1 MELNFRIMRRI
12 YRYILAVA
20 AIAAAASCA
29 ENLVPE
35 SLVPENPNPEN
46 PVADNE
52 VMPET
57 LVSMVFT
64 TSVDDQLLNPDVA
77 SKTTYGSRKVYWEE
91 TDNITVFSLGET
103 ETVKTDFGVKTL
115 SDDKTTAT
123 FEGLADAQASA
134 FYAVYPHHADNA
146 CDSGVLTVNLPSE
159 QTAVANGFA
168 SGANVSVAY
177 SENNGENAFKFR
189 NATTLLCIK
198 FTAEDDAVNTKS
210 ITFKAKKNETEYMGL
225 AGQSQITLDSKNVP
239 VVSEGNVQQVT
250 LLAPEGG
257 FVKDVIYY
265 VPVYAVGECAGF
277 EVTFTDLNG
286 DDYTKTKNVPGSL
299 DRNWLFNF
307 GSIPNPYPLTFT
319 VTLNFANEWPFNS
332 ECVAAEEQDIYAT
345 PAIDDSVTES
355 STHLGESY
363 IYICTYLYHG
373 ATVSRDLEFKINKGR
388 VATNSYSYINSA
400 LTFPSGVVALIIAL
414 LPSFFN
420 ALTVPL
426 LFTVNAEVLLLVQ
439 TSFLL
444 EALIF
449 PNSCSRVATSFIV
462 LPCATTKDL
471 PFGTDR
477 VKPLAGLE
485 TVTLQVAFLLE
496 PSVAFTVMVVVPV
509 ALPVAVTT
517 TLVPLF
523 ETVAISSLLLVAIH
537 EVPPA
542 AVTAMVVL
550 VATLWLPFVRKI
562 SALFL
567 LIVKLVILDATT
579 LNFMVPVLLVPS
591 VVL

>member
-1 MELNFRIMRRI
+1 MELNFRIMRKI

-29 ENLVPE
+29 ENLAPE
-35 SLVPENPNPEN
+35 SLVPENPNPES

-103 ETVKTDFGVKTL
+103 GTVKTDFGVKTL

-198 FTAEDDAVNTKS
+198 FIAEDDAVNTKS

-225 AGQSQITLDSKNVP
+225 AGQSQITLDSENVP

-277 EVTFTDLNG
+277 EVTFTDLND

-307 GSIPNPYPLTFT
+307 GSIPGPYDTLPKEFT
-319 VTLNFANEWPFNS
+319 VEFDFSNNNWPFSGKCEYVSSSGETYTYTYTYDYNGQTKSVEWSLKMGNKAYELTDNGLFNS
-332 ECVAAEEQDIYAT
+332 AANSFIMQL
-345 PAIDDSVTES
+345 PAVKNR
-355 STHLGESY
+355 
-363 IYICTYLYHG
+363 YL
-373 ATVSRDLEFKINKGR
+373 SR
-388 VATNSYSYINSA
+388 VAVLMASYDEN
-400 LTFPSGVVALIIAL
+400 TRVALQSKWANAADGQSCL
-414 LPSFFN
+414 LPSGYVT
-420 ALTVPL
+420 A
-426 LFTVNAEVLLLVQ
+426 
-439 TSFLL
+439 
-444 EALIF
+444 
-449 PNSCSRVATSFIV
+449 
-462 LPCATTKDL
+462 
-471 PFGTDR
+471 GT
-477 VKPLAGLE
+477 E
-485 TVTLQVAFLLE
+485 
-496 PSVAFTVMVVVPV
+496 VVVDFYSNCVLFSGQYSNKTPSYTYLTSDRPNFTP
-509 ALPVAVTT
+509 ALGRQYYLKLRDKGVISKI
-517 TLVPLF
+517 TLTYSINAPG
-523 ETVAISSLLLVAIH
+523 EA
-537 EVPPA
+537 PA
-542 AVTAMVVL
+542 E
-550 VATLWLPFVRKI
+550 
-562 SALFL
+562 
-567 LIVKLVILDATT
+567 
-579 LNFMVPVLLVPS
+579 
-591 VVL
+591 